1 MGNAMAFA
9 ILFFAIFYI
18 ILLGAAI
25 LMYVFQSLALFKLAK
40 NRGIANYG
48 LAWVPIGS
56 SWLLG
61 KLADDVNI
69 CRRNKKTNFARNL
82 LTLNLVYV
90 GSFIAIYIAAIA
102 IGISIGMQSS
112 YGGYSASMAPGAVI
126 VLLLLYL
133 VLVGVMIAMIV
144 LNYMALYRVYY
155 GYAEENA
162 VLYLVLSIFVSITQ
176 PIFLFIIRNRPL
188 LPPDPSTFGQNG
200 YSYMYSTTPEQGNYY
215 QQ

>member
-102 IGISIGMQSS
+102 IGVSIGMQSS

-144 LNYMALYRVYY
+144 LNYMALYRVFY

-200 YSYMYSTTPEQGNYY
+200 YSYMYSATPEQGNYY